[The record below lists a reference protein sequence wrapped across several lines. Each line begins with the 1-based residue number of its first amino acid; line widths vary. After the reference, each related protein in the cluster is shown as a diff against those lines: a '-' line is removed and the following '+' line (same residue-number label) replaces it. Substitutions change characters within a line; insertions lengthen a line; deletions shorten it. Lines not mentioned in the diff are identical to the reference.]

1 MSTSIVR
8 SMSDEELLNRYY
20 DSRDSQWLGHLL
32 QRYTLMLLGVSL
44 KYLKQEEAA
53 RDSVQQVFLKVI
65 PELDKYRVTYFKSWI
80 YQIAKNHCLMQLR
93 EQKKWGIAL
102 PAEEVALAADTSTE
116 QEHLILREQQFE
128 QLSTALQS
136 LGDEQRRC
144 VTLFYLEKKSYRQI
158 ASITGYSIPM
168 VKSYIQNGKRNLR
181 IALKQTQ
188 KEDQH
193 DR

>member
-1 MSTSIVR
+1 MPNPSVQ
-8 SMSDEELLNRYY
+8 SMTDEALLNHYY

-32 QRYTLMLLGVSL
+32 QRYTLMLLGVSM
-44 KYLKQEEAA
+44 KYLKDEEAA

-93 EQKKWGIAL
+93 EQKKWGITL
-102 PAEEVALAADTSTE
+102 PAEELPIAGDAASDRNE
-116 QEHLILREQQFE
+116 WNIREQQFE
-128 QLSTALQS
+128 NLSVALQS
-136 LGDEQRRC
+136 LVEEQRRC
-144 VTLFYLEKKSYRQI
+144 VTLFYLEKKSYREI
-158 ASITGYSIPM
+158 ASITGYVIPM

-188 KEDQH
+188 KEDR
-193 DR
+193 DGR

>member
-1 MSTSIVR
+1 MPNPSVR
-8 SMSDEELLNRYY
+8 SMTDEALLNHYY

-32 QRYTLMLLGVSL
+32 QRYTLMLLGVSM
-44 KYLKQEEAA
+44 KYLKDEEAA

-93 EQKKWGIAL
+93 EQKKWGISL
-102 PAEEVALAADTSTE
+102 PAEELPIAGDAASDRNE
-116 QEHLILREQQFE
+116 WNIREQQFE
-128 QLSTALQS
+128 NLSVALQS
-136 LGDEQRRC
+136 LAEEQRRC
-144 VTLFYLEKKSYRQI
+144 VTLFYLEKKSYREI
-158 ASITGYSIPM
+158 ASITGYGIPM

-181 IALKQTQ
+181 IALRQTQ
-188 KEDQH
+188 KEDRD